1 MYDITLNTDNWQ
13 PTKEELRAISA
24 EMVKLAA
31 KDLPIERLEV
41 NHDLA
46 LEMFKDSPYKR
57 EQLPSI
63 SKHGQYN

>member
-1 MYDITLNTDNWQ
+1 MYDITLNHDNWQ

-24 EMVKLAA
+24 EMVKLAG

-63 SKHGQYN
+63 SKHG

>member
-1 MYDITLNTDNWQ
+1 MYDITLNHDDWK
-13 PTKEELRAISA
+13 PTKEDLRAISA
-24 EMVKLAA
+24 EMIKLAA

-41 NHDLA
+41 SHDFA

-63 SKHGQYN
+63 SKHGK